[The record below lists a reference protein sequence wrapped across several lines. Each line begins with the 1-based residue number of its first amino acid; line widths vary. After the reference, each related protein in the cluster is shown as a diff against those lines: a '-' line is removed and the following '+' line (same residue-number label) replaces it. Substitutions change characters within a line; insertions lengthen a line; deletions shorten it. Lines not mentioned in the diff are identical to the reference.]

1 MKVQRIYVD
10 TSVVGGCL
18 DQEFA
23 LWSTGLLRDFQEG
36 TFKPVFSSVVTAE
49 VARAYEAVQQQY
61 TKFLALEPEM
71 LTVTRAAAELAEMYQ
86 RRQILTPKFYDD
98 SLHIALATVAEV
110 DLLVS
115 WNFKHIVHF
124 NKIRLFTAVNL
135 ELGYKP
141 IQIYSP
147 REVRNYGEE

>member
-71 LTVTRAAAELAEMYQ
+71 LTVTRPAAELAGMYQ

-110 DLLVS
+110 
-115 WNFKHIVHF
+115 
-124 NKIRLFTAVNL
+124 
-135 ELGYKP
+135 
-141 IQIYSP
+141 
-147 REVRNYGEE
+147 